1 MVQCHQCT
9 FRHLEVSGE
18 DLQDLHQRVVSE
30 SDRLEEETQR
40 TRQDV
45 EREAQARLVEWSWM
59 VVLSDDVTLQKG
71 NLLQKTIHS
80 FLTINEQIQV
90 SELLWS
96 IDLLCHASHVPRDAW
111 RSGNYILVPS
121 WCHRSLHRVGSTL
134 FHCWWCLCKFTTG
147 TSTLTGTVKKP
158 RPLRRFDDPQIY
170 RSGNVAFF

>member
-1 MVQCHQCT
+1 MVPCHQCT

-71 NLLQKTIHS
+71 NMLQKTIHS

-90 SELLWS
+90 SEL
-96 IDLLCHASHVPRDAW
+96 IIMV
-111 RSGNYILVPS
+111 Y
-121 WCHRSLHRVGSTL
+121 
-134 FHCWWCLCKFTTG
+134 
-147 TSTLTGTVKKP
+147 
-158 RPLRRFDDPQIY
+158 
-170 RSGNVAFF
+170 